1 MGKDKYDLN
10 LNLLNLRVKEFPK
23 LRNSLNPE
31 REALNSELFFIAM
44 LLARQ
49 NDQTIDNGP
58 GVLKMGSLG
67 QLLASASSSGSTT
80 VWSLVY
86 CA

>member
-1 MGKDKYDLN
+1 
-10 LNLLNLRVKEFPK
+10 
-23 LRNSLNPE
+23 
-31 REALNSELFFIAM
+31 M

-58 GVLKMGSLG
+58 EVLKMGSLG
-67 QLLASASSSGSTT
+67 QLLASASSSASMT